1 MSIASLFSGI
11 LGTPG
16 SNSAV
21 MAQLLS
27 GLVAGSTPPPNLQ
40 NIDFQ
45 EYADPESYQYLGDLN
60 IESMS
65 PTELRNIIMDPQLQQ
80 AQMETLGQ
88 LGEAATSGMTAIDRA
103 RLAEIQSQ
111 QATEQRGAR
120 DSILSQARQRGMGGS
135 GMELAAQFQAQQEG
149 ANRASRQG
157 VDVAAM
163 AQQSARDAA
172 LQRAGLAGSMEQAQF
187 GRQAMQAQ
195 AQDAINQ
202 FNTANRNAASER
214 NLSTRQG
221 LSGMNTSQRN
231 QTGQMN
237 TDLQNQQ
244 MMHNMYQIPMARF
257 GAQQSNAQ
265 AMGGGI
271 GNAGQ
276 MQNQN
281 ANAQY
286 GANTQLFGALLGA
299 GGALGGGYLAR
310 SDRNAKTDIQE
321 ADLDIEKFLNDL
333 TPYKYK
339 YKEGYGEDTSRPRV
353 GIMAQDIEK
362 NPMGAELVN
371 EDQKGKTVDLIEAI
385 PKVLASLGYL
395 NQKIED
401 MKS

>member
-1 MSIASLFSGI
+1 MSIANLFAGI
-11 LGTPG
+11 LGRPG
-16 SNSAV
+16 SNNAV
-21 MAQLLS
+21 IAQLLS
-27 GLVAGSTPPPNLQ
+27 GMVAGSAPPPNLQ

-65 PTELRNIIMDPQLQQ
+65 PSELRNILMNPELQQ

-88 LGEAATSGMTAIDRA
+88 LGEAASSGMTAIDRA
-103 RLAEIQSQ
+103 RLAEIQAQ
-111 QATEQRGAR
+111 QSAEQRGAR

-135 GMELAAQFQAQQEG
+135 GMELAAQLQAQQEG

-157 VDVAAM
+157 MDVAAM

-202 FNTANRNAASER
+202 FNTANRNAAMER

-231 QTGQMN
+231 QINQMN
-237 TDLQNQQ
+237 TQLQNQQ
-244 MMHNMYQIPMARF
+244 MMHNLYQIPMARF

-265 AMGGGI
+265 AMGGGLA
-271 GNAGQ
+271 GAGQ

-281 ANAQY
+281 ANTQY
-286 GANTQLFGALLGA
+286 AANAQLFGSLLNA
-299 GGALGGGYLAR
+299 GGSAVGAFV
-310 SDRNAKTDIQE
+310 SDRRLKDNVEK
-321 ADLDIEKFLNDL
+321 ADLDVEKFLSDL
-333 TPYKYK
+333 VPYKYQ
-339 YKEGYGEDTSRPRV
+339 YKEGTGYDRKPRL
-353 GIMAQDIEK
+353 GIMAQDLEK
-362 NPMGAELVN
+362 NPMGSELVN
-371 EDQKGKTVDLIEAI
+371 EDEQGKSVDILETV
-385 PKVLASLGYL
+385 PKILASLGYL
-395 NQKIED
+395 NQKIEE
-401 MKS
+401 MR